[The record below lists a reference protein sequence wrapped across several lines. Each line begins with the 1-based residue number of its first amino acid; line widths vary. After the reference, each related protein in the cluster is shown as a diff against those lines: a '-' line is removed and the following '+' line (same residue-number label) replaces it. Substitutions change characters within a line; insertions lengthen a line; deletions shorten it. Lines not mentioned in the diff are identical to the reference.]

1 MSQSANK
8 LLAALPHREYQ
19 RLRPMLRT
27 VHLPAETALPHCGQT
42 RVYFPGTGLCSIIN
56 KMADGGGIE
65 VACIGS
71 EGVVGIQALTGDA
84 PAERNGFVQVADGT
98 VEYMPVVL
106 FERELAR
113 DGKFRV
119 LIDRFCHSFVGT
131 VIQAVACNRLH
142 TTDERCCR
150 WLLSVHDRLGRGRF
164 ELKVRFLARA
174 MGVKNSEI
182 AAIVASL
189 EDEGL
194 LQHDGQSITIL
205 DTIGLRRHACAC
217 YAAMKPTYAADVTVD
232 QPKSALPPATARIL
246 PMRPVGNACTL
257 CGSSNRV
264 PHTNTHACI
273 LALDEEIASA
283 VQRTHTL
290 RKYRAQLL
298 ADRAEL
304 YRNILKRSTGS
315 TISR

>member
-8 LLAALPHREYQ
+8 LLAALPRREYE
-19 RLRPMLRT
+19 RLRPLLRT
-27 VHLPAETALPHCGQT
+27 LHLPAETGLPHCGQT

-56 KMADGGGIE
+56 RMADGSGIE

-71 EGVVGIQALTGDA
+71 EGVVGINALTGEA

-98 VEYMPVVL
+98 VDYMPVMF

-113 DGKFRV
+113 NGRFREVVDG
-119 LIDRFCHSFVGT
+119 FCSSFLGT

-174 MGVKNSEI
+174 MGVKNAEA

-189 EDEGL
+189 EEQGL
-194 LQHDGQSITIL
+194 VQHDGQSITIL
-205 DTIGLRRHACAC
+205 DTIGLRRLACGC
-217 YAAMKPTYAADVTVD
+217 YEAMKRTYTADVAVEAA
-232 QPKSALPPATARIL
+232 KAALHPNTARVL
-246 PMRPVGNACTL
+246 RMQRAAGACTL
-257 CGSSNRV
+257 CGSSTGV
-264 PHTNTHACI
+264 PHRNSHACI

-298 ADRAEL
+298 AERAQL
-304 YRNILKRSTGS
+304 YRNILKRSSGR
-315 TISR
+315 I

>member
-56 KMADGGGIE
+56 KMADGSGIE

-113 DGKFRV
+113 DGKFRE

-150 WLLSVHDRLGRGRF
+150 WLLGVHDRLGRGRF

-217 YAAMKPTYAADVTVD
+217 YAAMKLTYSATVRVEK
-232 QPKSALPPATARIL
+232 PKAALPPTTARIL
-246 PMRPVGNACTL
+246 PMRPAGNACTL
-257 CGSSNRV
+257 CGSSHRV

-298 ADRAEL
+298 ADRAQL

-315 TISR
+315 T

>member
-8 LLAALPHREYQ
+8 LLAALPRREYE
-19 RLRPMLRT
+19 RLRPLLRT
-27 VHLPAETALPHCGQT
+27 VHLPAEAGLPHCGQT

-56 KMADGGGIE
+56 RMADGSGIE

-71 EGVVGIQALTGDA
+71 EGVVGLSALAGDS

-98 VEYMPVVL
+98 VEYLPAVF

-113 DGKFRV
+113 NGRFREV
-119 LIDRFCHSFVGT
+119 VDRFCHSFLGT

-174 MGVKNSEI
+174 MGVKNSEV
-182 AAIVASL
+182 AAILASL
-189 EDEGL
+189 EEQGL
-194 LQHDGQSITIL
+194 VQHDGQSITIL
-205 DTIGLRRHACAC
+205 DPIGLRRLACGC
-217 YAAMKPTYAADVTVD
+217 YAAMKRTYTAGIAGEKPHEV
-232 QPKSALPPATARIL
+232 LPLKVARVL
-246 PMRPVGNACTL
+246 RMRPGGNACTL
-257 CGSSNRV
+257 CGSSTGV
-264 PHTNTHACI
+264 PHTNSHACI
-273 LALDEEIASA
+273 LALDEEIAGLI
-283 VQRTHTL
+283 QRTHTL

-298 ADRAEL
+298 ADRAQL
-304 YRNILKRSTGS
+304 YRNILKRSSGR
-315 TISR
+315 I